1 MCNSELRSFEKHLA
15 EFRARDTQIVAISV
29 DSNEESRA
37 LCQSQGYTFP
47 ILSDSKAEVIRAY
60 GVLDAQ
66 WGEDGQDI
74 ARPAE
79 FLVDQA
85 GTIRW
90 VNLTENLL
98 ARLRPDT
105 VLRVIDGLSM
115 TPSDGN
121 RGAKLRKM
129 IPFSATRVGRSHRAE
144 G

>member
-1 MCNSELRSFEKHLA
+1 
-15 EFRARDTQIVAISV
+15 V

-60 GVLDAQ
+60 GVLHAHG
-66 WGEDGQDI
+66 GEDGQDI

-121 RGAKLRKM
+121 RGAKLKKLRKM
-129 IPFSATRVGRSHRAE
+129 IPFSAKPVADFIVMRG
-144 G
+144 